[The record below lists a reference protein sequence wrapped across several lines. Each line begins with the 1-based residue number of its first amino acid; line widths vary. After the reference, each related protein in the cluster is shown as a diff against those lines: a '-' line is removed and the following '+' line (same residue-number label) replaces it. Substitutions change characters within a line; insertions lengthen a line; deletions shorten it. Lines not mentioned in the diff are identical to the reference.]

1 MKSRELLSLYR
12 DGRRDF
18 RKEIIRGQSFAGQ
31 DLTEID
37 LSHADIRG
45 ANFSNALL
53 TRANFKGTQAGL
65 QRRWTVILVI
75 GLLVLLALSGFPL
88 SLACWWLP
96 YYFLPKIIQQYT
108 VLPGLL
114 LSAGFLI
121 LIRIIA
127 SQPLETALGL
137 IAGIGAVVV
146 AGTAAFGVSGAVDI
160 SLAVALTI
168 IAAAVGTTSAAL
180 AGASV
185 VTAARI
191 VAGTTVSVLIVISAA
206 IATAVLS
213 AASAHTIVSARASVG
228 AIAML
233 DAGREDFGTF
243 MAASGGVLSI
253 ILSSYISRR
262 TLMGDENYSLSR
274 KLAGVF
280 ASVKGTSFRRADL
293 TDADFTQTELKS
305 SDFRGAILI
314 HTCWYSAESL
324 SWTRPGESYLQHRSV
339 RQLITKRQGEGKIFD
354 SFNLRGINLQR
365 ANLMEASFVGANLE
379 KAILKDANLEGAS
392 LISANLNEADLQN
405 AILYRAKLVQ
415 AQLDQADLRG
425 ANLTS
430 AYIEDWG
437 ITTETKLEGL
447 QCKYVYMRLPS
458 PNDPNRNCRRKPDD
472 ERKIFAEGEFADFI
486 APMVHTLDLYHN
498 QNIDPRV
505 LALSIRGLYEKHPD
519 ANIRLASI
527 ERKGEKGNILIRLA
541 TSKQS
546 DHAELGEDYSDILQE
561 REFLSSEEIV
571 SLLEKS
577 GNPTQT
583 LANLLAFATNQ
594 KEKYFPINNH
604 YYFGAVKM
612 NENQKQINIS
622 GSTFGQFIGGDAA
635 IDGIV
640 NLGTINGNVT
650 NAIEQLPD
658 STQSDNLGLK
668 EILIELQKAVSTET
682 SLSDEDKVEAL
693 EQLKKLAEAGK
704 NPSDGAMRKMARQAA
719 TMLKGIVTGLP
730 DVTKLVE
737 ACNKLLPI
745 ISSIF
750 GF

>member
-1 MKSRELLSLYR
+1 L
-12 DGRRDF
+12 
-18 RKEIIRGQSFAGQ
+18 
-31 DLTEID
+31 
-37 LSHADIRG
+37 
-45 ANFSNALL
+45 
-53 TRANFKGTQAGL
+53 
-65 QRRWTVILVI
+65 
-75 GLLVLLALSGFPL
+75 
-88 SLACWWLP
+88 
-96 YYFLPKIIQQYT
+96 
-108 VLPGLL
+108 
-114 LSAGFLI
+114 
-121 LIRIIA
+121 
-127 SQPLETALGL
+127 
-137 IAGIGAVVV
+137 
-146 AGTAAFGVSGAVDI
+146 
-160 SLAVALTI
+160 
-168 IAAAVGTTSAAL
+168 
-180 AGASV
+180 
-185 VTAARI
+185 
-191 VAGTTVSVLIVISAA
+191 
-206 IATAVLS
+206 
-213 AASAHTIVSARASVG
+213 
-228 AIAML
+228 
-233 DAGREDFGTF
+233 
-243 MAASGGVLSI
+243 
-253 ILSSYISRR
+253 
-262 TLMGDENYSLSR
+262 
-274 KLAGVF
+274 
-280 ASVKGTSFRRADL
+280 
-293 TDADFTQTELKS
+293 
-305 SDFRGAILI
+305 
-314 HTCWYSAESL
+314 
-324 SWTRPGESYLQHRSV
+324 
-339 RQLITKRQGEGKIFD
+339 
-354 SFNLRGINLQR
+354 
-365 ANLMEASFVGANLE
+365 
-379 KAILKDANLEGAS
+379 
-392 LISANLNEADLQN
+392 
-405 AILYRAKLVQ
+405 
-415 AQLDQADLRG
+415 
-425 ANLTS
+425 
-430 AYIEDWG
+430 
-437 ITTETKLEGL
+437 
-447 QCKYVYMRLPS
+447 
-458 PNDPNRNCRRKPDD
+458 
-472 ERKIFAEGEFADFI
+472 
-486 APMVHTLDLYHN
+486 VHTLDLYHN